1 MQPSAAETPMDA
13 PWMKRKDW
21 ACGRIHSGG
30 VAELVLWWVVAGV
43 WNGFMLILIAA
54 FWGDPEYDD
63 VVKVV
68 ALFELIGVGILV
80 LAVKRTWLWIRFGR
94 SVLELASVPGVIG
107 GTLEGRIETGIRA
120 FPTKPV
126 QLILTCERIRRV
138 VRRVKGGQ
146 ESDTTTAILWQTDRD
161 VEAGRFTRGPRGL
174 SIPVQIAIPY
184 GLSGSDSSD
193 PDNRIH
199 WHLLVSADLPGVD
212 FQADFA
218 VPVFVTEKSKSDWTR
233 EKVDE
238 MADQERKSGS
248 PPEQPRVE
256 SGVKPVMTRPTRSG
270 GMEYIFRIGMP
281 LKMAMGLTLTA
292 VLVCAGSFGLYL
304 WLGELGPFAVIP
316 GIVGFL
322 FLLAAAAAWTFK
334 SRVLIENGWVSV
346 RKSLLGIP
354 LIRKIPFSEITQ
366 VRVRHDELD
375 GVKEKDR
382 PWDIEIGRKE
392 GGPIRLGASIM
403 DRSEAV
409 RLAEEMRQMIR

>member
-184 GLSGSDSSD
+184 GLSGSDNSD
-193 PDNRIH
+193 PHNDIH
-199 WHLLVSADLPGVD
+199 WHLVVSCDLPGVD

-218 VPVFVTEKSKSDWTR
+218 VPVFVTEKSRSDWTR

-248 PPEQPRVE
+248 LPEPPRAESRVA
-256 SGVKPVMTRPTRSG
+256 PVRSRPTPGG
-270 GMEYIFRIGMP
+270 GMEYTFRIDMS
-281 LKMAMGLTLTA
+281 LNMAIVLTITA

-316 GIVGFL
+316 GIVGLLFL
-322 FLLAAAAAWTFK
+322 FAAAAAWTFK

-354 LIRKIPFSEITQ
+354 LVSKIPFSEIGQ

-392 GGPIRLGASIM
+392 GGPIRLGASIK